1 MVKENRCRKCGM
13 PLIRG
18 VKSIAGHRCQGNS
31 LLSEAVQASVDLK
44 KLKPCPR
51 NKKPKGYA

>member
-1 MVKENRCRKCGM
+1 MVNEDRCRKCGM
-13 PLIRG
+13 PLMKD
-18 VKSIAGHRCQGNS
+18 VKSIAGHRCKGNS
-31 LLSEAVQASVDLK
+31 LLNEAVQTSVDLK